1 MESPSDILWGIRQ
14 SLNANGISPLDVYV
28 NLLGADVV
36 FYRGRQQAQ
45 TTAAIASECAVA
57 ATDADDLLNRLRAAG
72 ARMTLS

>member
-1 MESPSDILWGIRQ
+1 MESPSDILWGIRK
-14 SLNANGISPLDVYV
+14 SLDANGISPVDVYV

-45 TTAAIASECAVA
+45 TTAGVACECAAA

-72 ARMTLS
+72 ARMTLI